1 MPTKEGAK
9 NPLGWQGG
17 GLVSKGVCSAQR
29 QEPLRQTGWKEEAAA
44 TTGCNVR
51 RQQLPGRGR
60 AARSRH
66 PRLPYRWFQG
76 AETPR
81 SQRARA
87 YVRPLTLPRGIP
99 GVPGAS
105 VPGKMP
111 DRLPS
116 PPLSPFRK
124 SFKPGHNPDAPVPPR
139 PLSSRG
145 AEAASRPAPSSAPT
159 RPWTLISKTTWED
172 SPGGQETPEV
182 IHRLC
187 LPGGP
192 LGRQRSGRPTGTSV
206 ASN

>member
-1 MPTKEGAK
+1 MPTEEGAK

-76 AETPR
+76 TETPR
-81 SQRARA
+81 GQRARA

-139 PLSSRG
+139 LLSSPGSRDLK
-145 AEAASRPAPSSAPT
+145 AFTDYLEAA
-159 RPWTLISKTTWED
+159 
-172 SPGGQETPEV
+172 
-182 IHRLC
+182 
-187 LPGGP
+187 LPGA
-192 LGRQRSGRPTGTSV
+192 RIEEEARITSSV
-206 ASN
+206 AVYRIVRDGGKD